1 MEGQD
6 EGRTPWVLPN
16 GRVYSKEGL
25 ELLVSQNEKDGM
37 VRCPRTGDE
46 FEFSEAKKVF
56 IS

>member
-1 MEGQD
+1 MEGHD

-25 ELLVSQNEKDGM
+25 ELLVSQNEKDG
-37 VRCPRTGDE
+37 VVKCPRTGEE
-46 FEFSEAKKVF
+46 FKFSEAKKVF